1 MKKGNFC
8 LFVLLPVTFLFV
20 ACDDSGTSYP
30 KYDSIIDPD
39 VPECNASIVNKHI
52 YVKTEGEYEERV
64 CKYTGGGWPEYEWD
78 YPDDDEIT
86 TNQGQKGDD
95 CQCWGYY
102 SISGKDGIGRVY
114 YEISPGQFT
123 GGDKYYVCG
132 EDIKSFI
139 NQRPVIKSYM
149 HNEDRCY
156 GG

>member
-1 MKKGNFC
+1 MKKGNHC
-8 LFVLLPVTFLFV
+8 LLMLLSVALFFL
-20 ACDDSGTSYP
+20 ACDDSGTSYS
-30 KYDSIIDPD
+30 KYADIYE
-39 VPECNASIVNKHI
+39 VPVCDAQRVNEHI

-64 CKYTGGGWPEYEWD
+64 CKYTGGGWPEYEWG
-78 YPDDDEIT
+78 YPDSVADAETDQE
-86 TNQGQKGDD
+86 QKKSD

-102 SISGKDGIGRVY
+102 SISGKDGIGRAY